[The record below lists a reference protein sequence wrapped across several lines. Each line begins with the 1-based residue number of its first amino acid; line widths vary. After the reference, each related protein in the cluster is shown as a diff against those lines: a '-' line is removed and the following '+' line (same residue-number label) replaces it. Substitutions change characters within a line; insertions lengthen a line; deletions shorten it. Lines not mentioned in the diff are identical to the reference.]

1 MAYSTQKFE
10 KGMTLTHTHL
20 ENIENGILD
29 NIEAIK
35 NLNVAS
41 GNIEKSFEGKVI
53 SILGDSISTFEG
65 WIPVADGHN
74 LAHRKRY
81 PQANLLT
88 DVKLTWWHRL
98 ITNLGAKLGIND
110 SWAGSRVHNSASS
123 NSGDQG
129 PDACM
134 ASITRITNLGANGT
148 PDLIL
153 FYGGTNDA
161 GGGIT
166 LGTFDSTANHTS
178 VDLTSKTWSSFADA
192 YKTAIMRLQYFY
204 PDTKIVCL
212 LPMWTTSY
220 YTVANMDKY
229 GEMVKSICDYFGV
242 PVIDLRAC
250 GINWQN
256 KGYTLGDGI
265 HPTAKGMDLMEKYI
279 RRQLFSFYEG
289 DYTEHVVYS
298 VTNNLTNFT
307 NDDRYIKGVSAG
319 KSYTAQLSGTVN
331 NLSVKMGGVDITADV
346 FNISTNV
353 ITIPSVTGNVVIDES
368 GASTTYYNITYNYVD
383 GDGDTIQ
390 ASTTEK
396 VAENATKVFSADTAP
411 YISGYKADSVSP
423 SGSHTITQDMTV
435 TYTYKVSSTTW
446 YVDHTNQ
453 ADSFTSAVN
462 IAGRGWCHVPDT
474 PAYEAYVGKPVNT
487 IGFFTDKASQDVTI
501 VVGPENGT
509 MEDSNVIATVT
520 ATNSSGSKGL
530 SVITFPEVTLSDGEC
545 LMFFASANDD
555 INFYYAGSN
564 GVTDANG
571 IVDGN
576 FYGRVPQVFGSG
588 TAWTGYSA
596 SICLGISVGYTATE

>member
-1 MAYSTQKFE
+1 MAYSTQNFS
-10 KGMTLTHTHL
+10 KGMTLEHYHL
-20 ENIENGILD
+20 ENIEKGILD

-88 DVKLTWWHRL
+88 DVKLTWWHKL

-148 PDLIL
+148 PDIIL

-166 LGTFDSTANHTS
+166 IGTFDSTANHNT

-192 YKTAIMRLQYFY
+192 YKTAIMRLQYYY
-204 PDTKIVCL
+204 PDAKIISL

-220 YTVANMDKY
+220 YTIAKMDAY
-229 GEMVKSICDYFGV
+229 GEMVKTICDYFGV

-289 DYTEHVVYS
+289 DYTEHIVYS
-298 VTNNLTNFT
+298 VTNNLTNFV

-346 FNISTNV
+346 YNISTQI
-353 ITIPSVTGNVVIDES
+353 ITIPSVTGDIVIDES
-368 GASTTYYNITYNYVD
+368 GASTTYYTITYKYLDSD
-383 GDGDTIQ
+383 GNNIQ
-390 ASTTEK
+390 ANTSEM
-396 VAENATKVFSADTAP
+396 VAENANKTFSADTAP

-423 SGSHTITQDMTV
+423 SGSQIITSDITV
-435 TYTYKVSSTTW
+435 TYTYKISSTTW

-453 ADSFTSAVN
+453 ADSFTSSVN
-462 IAGRGWCHVPDT
+462 IAGRGWCHVPGT
-474 PAYEAYVGKPVNT
+474 AGYNAYVGKPVNT
-487 IGFFTDKASQDVTI
+487 IGFFTTLASQEVT
-501 VVGPENGT
+501 VAVGPENGT
-509 MEDSNVIATVT
+509 MEDSNIIATVT
-520 ATNSSGSKGL
+520 ATSSGNGKEL
-530 SVITFPEVTLSDGEC
+530 AIINIPTVTLNSGEC
-545 LMFFASANDD
+545 LMIFTSANDA
-555 INFYYAGSN
+555 INFYYN
-564 GVTDANG
+564 GNSSVTDANG

-588 TAWTGYSA
+588 SAWTSYTEK
-596 SICLGISVGYTATE
+596 ICLGISVGYTTSE